1 MTDEQATTSGL
12 KAHIE
17 HAEEQALGS
26 TTHAQLEKT
35 ENTAHQYVPIP
46 IELGLIAAAIIIAT
60 FFIIKKL
67 QSH

>member
-1 MTDEQATTSGL
+1 MTDEQATTSSL
-12 KAHIE
+12 KAHLE

-26 TTHAQLEKT
+26 TTHVQLEKT
-35 ENTAHQYVPIP
+35 ENTVHQYVPIP

>member
-1 MTDEQATTSGL
+1 MTDEQASTSSL

-17 HAEEQALGS
+17 RTEEQALGS
-26 TTHAQLEKT
+26 ATHAQLEKT

-46 IELGLIAAAIIIAT
+46 IELGLIAATIIIAA
-60 FFIIKKL
+60 FFISKKL